1 MNNLSDNPPRDFKEL
16 MKEEFGVETP
26 ATKEEVKKAID
37 VSNFKSITYDDLVKI
52 LGLTIKRDET
62 NKIITFLA
70 QLSAYTEDS
79 QVNISFN
86 APSSTGK
93 SFIPLEIVSLF
104 PEEDVIKLGNCSPTA
119 FYHEQG
125 ELTRKP
131 IQSRL
136 IYL

>member
-1 MNNLSDNPPRDFKEL
+1 MGNIDDTPRSFEEL
-16 MKEEFGVETP
+16 MKDELGVEVP
-26 ATKEEVKKAID
+26 VTKTEEVPRID
-37 VSNFKSITYDDLVKI
+37 TKDLKPLTIDQVIKI

-79 QVNISFN
+79 QINISFN

-104 PEEDVIKLGNCSPTA
+104 PDEDVIKLGNCSPTA
-119 FYHEQG
+119 FLLRAG
-125 ELTRKP
+125 
-131 IQSRL
+131 
-136 IYL
+136 